1 MAFTIGNLGK
11 ESLPEVLYSHLTDG
25 TPFPDIVAEPETQK
39 ISVPIMRKVPIATLE
54 GSVEKGTAPQI
65 GIVGGTIALPKTD
78 TTIPISTMTTAM
90 TIYDYKMGGFII
102 SGSGN
107 SILTTE

>member
-11 ESLPEVLYSHLTDG
+11 ESLPEVLFNHLVDN

-65 GIVGGTIALPKTD
+65 GIVGGTIPIVA

-107 SILTTE
+107 SILTTV